1 MKDMIYIIG
10 IVLGVGFA
18 FKVGK
23 IEGTTQA
30 LAAAAIIAPA
40 PVTEASLEKQCIA
53 WFFDADLKAAKKH
66 MCGGKNGR

>member
-1 MKDMIYIIG
+1 MRDIVYIIG
-10 IVLGVGFA
+10 IVIGVGLS
-18 FKVGK
+18 FKMGK

-30 LAAAAIIAPA
+30 LAAAAIIT
-40 PVTEASLEKQCIA
+40 PVPEASLEKQCIA